1 MKLSITLNNDR
12 NAAIKFVTQSEP
24 SVDLPSQISVNDKI
38 ITNPTDILNACAR
51 HFFPPDPPS
60 NSAHREVE
68 KCAKEIS
75 SSCDTEPPPDLTTRE
90 LSEALGALQH
100 DAAPGPDGID
110 APILS
115 LCLTIIRPLFH
126 QLLSS
131 CIASPYFLQAWRH
144 ARIRIIS
151 KHNKSEFSTLHSFRP
166 ISVINTSAKVL
177 EKVILARLRWA
188 AKQGN
193 WFSNHQHGFLSER
206 STETAAHDLI
216 SYIENGFSQKQKTAA
231 VFIDI
236 KSAFDSAWHPAILK
250 ALAAKGCPPYLIRII
265 NSFLSSRRGTIRSQ
279 ESEFTFRIATACPQ
293 GSALSAFLWIVLIDS
308 VLSLSFDF
316 PVLLLAYADDLI
328 VAVRHKDMNTATKM
342 AQIVCAAIVK
352 FAT

>member
-1 MKLSITLNNDR
+1 MPWWTSELWALRHKLKAAQKKWYADKSEASKVAKIIAKSTYQKAIRNAKSSTWMKLSITLNNDR
-12 NAAIKFVTQSEP
+12 NAAIKFVTQTEP

-38 ITNPTDILNACAR
+38 ITNPTDILNECAR
-51 HFFPPDPPS
+51 HLFPPDPPS

-100 DAAPGPDGID
+100 DAAPGPDGMN

-131 CIASPYFLQAWRH
+131 CIASSYFPQAWRH

-151 KHNKSEFSTLHSFRP
+151 KHKSEFSTLHSFRP
-166 ISVINTSAKVL
+166 TSVINTSAKVL
-177 EKVILARLRWA
+177 EKVTLARFCWT

-193 WFSNHQHGFLSER
+193 WFSKLQHGFQSER
-206 STETAAHDLI
+206 STEAAAHDFI
-216 SYIENGFSQKQKTAA
+216 SYIENGFSQNKKRQLFSSISKAPSTAHGILQFSRHLLQK
-231 VFIDI
+231 
-236 KSAFDSAWHPAILK
+236 
-250 ALAAKGCPPYLIRII
+250 
-265 NSFLSSRRGTIRSQ
+265 
-279 ESEFTFRIATACPQ
+279 
-293 GSALSAFLWIVLIDS
+293 
-308 VLSLSFDF
+308 
-316 PVLLLAYADDLI
+316 
-328 VAVRHKDMNTATKM
+328 VAHQTLYEL
-342 AQIVCAAIVK
+342 
-352 FAT
+352 